1 MKITRNL
8 VMIVAME
15 EFAKDLEK
23 SAKPVVEN
31 LRAELSG
38 IRANRPHPQ
47 LVEDIKVN
55 YLDQQLSVK
64 QLGSISIVPP
74 REIDINVWD
83 KGAMEAVMKAIE
95 TSGRG
100 LTANSDGQ
108 LIRIYLPTLT
118 DERRQELTKVVK
130 NLIEQVKIRV
140 RALRDDA
147 NKKTEAAFKA
157 KALSEDQ
164 KFKARERIQKA
175 TDKLNVEVESLLA
188 NKLKEIQ
195 E

>member
-1 MKITRNL
+1 
-8 VMIVAME
+8 ME
-15 EFAKDLEK
+15 DFAKALEK
-23 SAKPVVEN
+23 LARPGVDN
-31 LRAELSG
+31 LKTELSG
-38 IRANRPHPQ
+38 IRTNRPHPQ

-55 YLDQQLSVK
+55 YLDQQLSIK

-83 KGAMEAVMKAIE
+83 KGAMEPVMKAIE

-100 LTANSDGQ
+100 LTANSDGN

-130 NLIEQVKIRV
+130 NLTEQVKIRI
-140 RALRDDA
+140 RTLRDDT
-147 NKKTEAAFKA
+147 NKKIESAFKA
-157 KALSEDQ
+157 KMLSEDQ
-164 KFKARERIQKA
+164 KFKAKEQVQKT
-175 TDKLNVEVESLLA
+175 TDKLNAEVELLLA
-188 NKLKEIQ
+188 GKIKEIT